1 MFTVN
6 PPTIVWLTFLCSL
19 GTNLNFLY
27 FTSHYQSD
35 HGHSLQ
41 LFAPICNGALL
52 LLLVN
57 HIKFIDS

>member
-6 PPTIVWLTFLCSL
+6 APTIVWLTILCSL
-19 GTNLNFLY
+19 GTNLNFLC
-27 FTSHYQSD
+27 FTSQHQSG
-35 HGHSLQ
+35 HGLSLQ

-57 HIKFIDS
+57 HIKFIYS